1 MNWLTR
7 KLSAITDAGICFAR
21 KTWRPLM
28 GWSAAL
34 AVTVNGVIIPLVNRE
49 TVDLS
54 TLALLITACAP
65 LFAVRAIEKHKS
77 AKLEAE

>member
-1 MNWLTR
+1 
-7 KLSAITDAGICFAR
+7 
-21 KTWRPLM
+21 M